1 MSSDR
6 LASELVVLLTIEEGL
21 KFKAKY
27 KGAVIC
33 KSADEKGTKCSRNEK

>member
-6 LASELVVLLTIEEGL
+6 LASELVVLPTIEEGL

-27 KGAVIC
+27 EGAVIC
-33 KSADEKGTKCSRNEK
+33 KSID